1 MRISITIS
9 LAALAV
15 TISALPVAVPPGFFH
30 PPVQAFRDDINFDFL
45 DMEPNVEARSEP
57 AMDSVDVEPHIEAR
71 GEIAID
77 IVDPEPNIKAR
88 SEEAVDVVDLEPEIQ
103 VRSEDVVDVW
113 DLEPEVHARGEPP
126 VDKADAEPNI
136 KARSIDLA
144 DSVDL
149 EPEIPA
155 KEEPHIQAE
164 EEPRIQARGEASEAW
179 VDPGANADDWKY
191 RDNLAKLKVGN
202 CGVDCHRSINSYQ
215 SRVSRAS
222 RENKGYYDHGYYDNH
237 NNDHHN
243 NKYDYS
249 TVSRS
254 TRSSRGEH
262 NTAADDWKYRDNLVK
277 LDNHNC
283 GVNCHKSLDSY
294 RSVASKDSKLSR
306 ERDYYNNYN
315 HHTNTY
321 DRHAQPTYDHHND
334 YNYNHRVNT
343 YDHHAQPTYNRHN
356 DYDYR
361 PVSRSSRA
369 SRGERNTKQDNINF
383 RLNKEKLAKHNC
395 GQGCID
401 SINSWKSVDSAEAKR
416 RRQAE
421 RSRQSRYK
429 NPH

>member
-9 LAALAV
+9 LAALAA
-15 TISALPVAVPPGFFH
+15 TISALPVAVPPSFFH
-30 PPVQAFRDDINFDFL
+30 PPVQAFRDDINFDVL

-57 AMDSVDVEPHIEAR
+57 TMDSVDVEPHIEAR
-71 GEIAID
+71 GEIAVD
-77 IVDPEPNIKAR
+77 IVDPEPNIKTR
-88 SEEAVDVVDLEPEIQ
+88 SEEAVDLVDLEPEIQ
-103 VRSEDVVDVW
+103 ARSEEAVDVW
-113 DLEPEVHARGEPP
+113 DLEPEVYARGEPP
-126 VDKADAEPNI
+126 VDTADAEPNI

-155 KEEPHIQAE
+155 KEEPYIQADE
-164 EEPRIQARGEASEAW
+164 ASRIQARGEASEAW

-191 RDNLAKLKVGN
+191 RDNLAKLRDGN

-215 SRVSRAS
+215 SRASRAS

-237 NNDHHN
+237 NNDHY

-277 LDNHNC
+277 LDNHDC

-294 RSVASKDSKLSR
+294 RSVASKDSKLSQERR
-306 ERDYYNNYN
+306 EREYYNNYN

-321 DRHAQPTYDHHND
+321 DRHTQPTYD
-334 YNYNHRVNT
+334 
-343 YDHHAQPTYNRHN
+343 RHN

-369 SRGERNTKQDNINF
+369 SRGEHNTKQDEINH
-383 RLNKEKLAKHNC
+383 RLNHEKLDRNQF
-395 GQGCID
+395 GQSGHLD
-401 SINSWKSVDSAEAKR
+401 
-416 RRQAE
+416 
-421 RSRQSRYK
+421 QSRRLLIPRAYGR
-429 NPH
+429 PR